1 MHFTALFGLEG
12 DRTNG
17 ALVENLTVLLLDV
30 GLLSWEGLKNH
41 VTVETSETGRYM
53 RTLFSAAECFI
64 LRPSSSAY
72 SLVPSLARVVQT
84 VFLDVLLQVGRTTRR
99 AALWT
104 AVRGLA
110 NVDAFVGSETALVGQ
125 QHGAHVTHLI

>member
-12 DRTNG
+12 DRTDG

-53 RTLFSAAECFI
+53 RTLFF
-64 LRPSSSAY
+64 
-72 SLVPSLARVVQT
+72 
-84 VFLDVLLQVGRTTRR
+84 
-99 AALWT
+99 
-104 AVRGLA
+104 
-110 NVDAFVGSETALVGQ
+110 
-125 QHGAHVTHLI
+125 